1 MRIASGWAYGC
12 VGVALGVML
21 TVGAAGCAA
30 FPGATSSEA
39 TEGSMEDIVRQAA
52 DSVGISQEDVAIV
65 VDGRVFTQQD
75 VDRYVKQS
83 RAILGFSDDEAYSDY
98 LEGAGISSW
107 DFRKQVMRT
116 LIRNTLIK
124 SDADEH
130 GVTVDDATVQA
141 YIGRL
146 EERYPSRSAWLQAL
160 SNSGYTEESY
170 TTTVRLDLLS
180 KALKDAV
187 ITAPEL
193 TEEQIQQYAVMVAP
207 TLAGRRSSHIL
218 FSNDDFE
225 TAVDVYQ
232 RLLDGADFAE
242 MAREYSI
249 DGTGANGGDVGWDG
263 VGNFVSDYESALRK
277 LEPGEMSPVV
287 KSQFGYH
294 IILCTEKYEPTY
306 LDDGTIDLS
315 SIPDDLMD
323 IIKASMSESLED
335 QMFNTYL
342 SNLEATAT
350 LAAFDENG
358 NQVSPDELGLSTEE
372 IPLDGDTSSD
382 EAIDD
387 VIDPNVDNDVD
398 SVVSTSKGAVSLAG

>member
-1 MRIASGWAYGC
+1 
-12 VGVALGVML
+12 
-21 TVGAAGCAA
+21 
-30 FPGATSSEA
+30 
-39 TEGSMEDIVRQAA
+39 
-52 DSVGISQEDVAIV
+52 
-65 VDGRVFTQQD
+65 
-75 VDRYVKQS
+75 
-83 RAILGFSDDEAYSDY
+83 
-98 LEGAGISSW
+98 
-107 DFRKQVMRT
+107 
-116 LIRNTLIK
+116 
-124 SDADEH
+124 
-130 GVTVDDATVQA
+130 
-141 YIGRL
+141 GRL

-193 TEEQIQQYAVMVAP
+193 TEEQIQQYTVMVAP

-249 DGTGANGGDVGWDG
+249 DGTGANGGDVGWDS

-372 IPLDGDTSSD
+372 IPLNGDTSSD